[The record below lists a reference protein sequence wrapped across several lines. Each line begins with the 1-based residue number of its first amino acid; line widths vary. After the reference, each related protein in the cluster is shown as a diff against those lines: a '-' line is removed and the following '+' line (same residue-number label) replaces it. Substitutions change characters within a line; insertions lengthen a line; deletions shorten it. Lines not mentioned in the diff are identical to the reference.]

1 MHHLINVAGRIY
13 NHCIALHK
21 RYYCLFKKHL
31 NRYALQKHLANCKQ
45 IVEENGDITVITDI
59 YDDQHFMI
67 IPEYEFLLAPISHIV
82 KSSDTD
88 QIRYSALSAVADKDF
103 RSLDKRMLRFVISE
117 LAEKGVDIMVFKDSL
132 GYRFEDYREKFWIK

>member
-1 MHHLINVAGRIY
+1 MKGINSPYMTHSIY
-13 NHCIALHK
+13 LE
-21 RYYCLFKKHL
+21 
-31 NRYALQKHLANCKQ
+31 ALQKHLANCKQ